1 MLDSKTIVSSVR
13 VRPARSVLFIAYSLM
28 ICSLE
33 YASPFVICSGV
44 HGDMQENSIGRA
56 LKYTVDDQRWLPG
69 LDSLYIRVR
78 LVVSTQAEESRIEQ
92 LTLFS
97 IRMLGGN

>member
-1 MLDSKTIVSSVR
+1 
-13 VRPARSVLFIAYSLM
+13 
-28 ICSLE
+28 
-33 YASPFVICSGV
+33 
-44 HGDMQENSIGRA
+44 MQEYSIGRA

-69 LDSLYIRVR
+69 LDSLYIRVS